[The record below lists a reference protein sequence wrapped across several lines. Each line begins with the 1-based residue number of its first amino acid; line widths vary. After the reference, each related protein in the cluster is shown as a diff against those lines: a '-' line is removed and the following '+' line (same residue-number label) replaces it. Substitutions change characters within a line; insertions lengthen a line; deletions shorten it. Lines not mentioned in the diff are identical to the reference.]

1 VLLKELVHDCGT
13 LAQDG
18 PISWLASAKLIV
30 SLAWTS
36 PSATAWSPGAAAAHL
51 GTVTRVPVFGVPLN
65 NGALRLNATP
75 VMEPSA
81 EGRSGARPTRLCEA
95 AGVPI
100 RIWIHR
106 TRPLVR
112 TAATGQSGRKLD
124 AGPDHADS

>member
-30 SLAWTS
+30 SLAWTN
-36 PSATAWSPGAAAAHL
+36 PNATAWSPGAAAAHL

-75 VMEPSA
+75 VMEPS
-81 EGRSGARPTRLCEA
+81 GKEA
-95 AGVPI
+95 
-100 RIWIHR
+100 WC
-106 TRPLVR
+106 
-112 TAATGQSGRKLD
+112 TAD
-124 AGPDHADS
+124 